1 MYRYKCEYEQF
12 SESALTFQHTV
23 QAKTKNSES
32 TMKSF
37 I

>member
-12 SESALTFQHTV
+12 SVSALTSQHTV
-23 QAKTKNSES
+23 QAQTKNGES